1 MKGMILMA
9 NTMKAVGLYR
19 YLPVDHPE
27 SLVDMN
33 ISKPE
38 PTEHDLLVK
47 VMAISVNPVD
57 IKVRSSKDITEKNPR
72 ILGWDVVGIVQETGT
87 SCTLYKPGD
96 EVYYSGS
103 MVRPGGYSEY
113 HLVDE
118 RIVGTKPKTLTFAE
132 AASLPLTSITA
143 GEILFE
149 RFSIPEDAKLNKNK
163 SILIIGAAGGVGSI
177 AVQLAQLVGLT
188 VIGTASREETSNWV
202 KEHGAFATINHNKP
216 LTPQLNELGFD
227 SVDYIFC
234 LSAPDPYLKDM
245 EEIIVP
251 QGKIAWIADA
261 SKPFDVTMLRKK
273 SLTLFL
279 HSMFT
284 KSMYQTSDM
293 IQQHNLLNKVS
304 KWIDTKKLKT
314 TMNYCFEPINAEN
327 LKVAHK
333 MIESRKVI
341 GKIVL
346 QKF

>member
-1 MKGMILMA
+1 MISMT

-19 YLPVDHPE
+19 YLPVDNPE
-27 SLVDMN
+27 SLLDVN
-33 ISKPE
+33 IPKPE
-38 PTEHDLLVK
+38 PTGRDLLVK

-57 IKVRSSKDITEKNPR
+57 TKVRSPKDIAETDPR
-72 ILGWDVVGIVQETGT
+72 ILGWDVAGIVQEIGT
-87 SCTLYKPGD
+87 DCTLYKPGD

-118 RIVGTKPKTLTFAE
+118 RIVGIKPKTVTFAE

-143 GEILFE
+143 WEILFE
-149 RFSIPEDAKLNKNK
+149 RLSIPEDNKLNKNK

-177 AVQLAQLVGLT
+177 AVQLARLVGLT
-188 VIGTASREETSNWV
+188 VIGTASREETSKWV
-202 KEHGAFATINHNKP
+202 KEQGAVATINHNEP

-234 LSAPDPYLKDM
+234 LSAPDPYLKEM
-245 EEIIVP
+245 EEIIMP
-251 QGKIAWIADA
+251 QGKMAWIADA
-261 SKPFDVTMLRKK
+261 NQPFDATMLRKK
-273 SLTLFL
+273 SVTLFL

-293 IQQHNLLNKVS
+293 IQQHHLLNQVS
-304 KWIDTKKLKT
+304 EWIDAKKLKT
-314 TMNYCFEPINAEN
+314 TMTYCYEPINAEN
-327 LKVAHK
+327 LRLAHK
-333 MIESRKVI
+333 MIESRKTI